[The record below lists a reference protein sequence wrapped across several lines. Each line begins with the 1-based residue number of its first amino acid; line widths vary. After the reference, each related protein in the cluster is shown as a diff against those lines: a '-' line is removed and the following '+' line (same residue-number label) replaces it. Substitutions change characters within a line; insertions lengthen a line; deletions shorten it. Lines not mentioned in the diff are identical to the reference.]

1 MADSGKAT
9 PCMAGASGTG
19 SCGSV
24 FSCSSVR
31 RDQDTERNWKDGREW
46 VAGVPQQV
54 RGRRGCASVGAQ
66 CRRRGRPSP
75 GLLEKAALGPG
86 AKPSPGRHPAGSSW
100 NGSQALPGAPTAG
113 GDGPALSRQADS
125 VSTLTVGGPC
135 GQHGSFPAGP
145 RAGPTGG
152 VRKGNSRAR
161 KLLTSSRPSKKR
173 LRFPP

>member
-1 MADSGKAT
+1 MADSGKTT
-9 PCMAGASGTG
+9 PLGASGTG
-19 SCGSV
+19 SCRSV
-24 FSCSSVR
+24 LSCSSVR
-31 RDQDTERNWKDGREW
+31 RDQDTEQNWKDGREW

-66 CRRRGRPSP
+66 CRRRGRPPP

-86 AKPSPGRHPAGSSW
+86 AKPPGRHPAGSSW
-100 NGSQALPGAPTAG
+100 NSSQALPGAPTAG
-113 GDGPALSRQADS
+113 GDGPSPEQ
-125 VSTLTVGGPC
+125 TGG
-135 GQHGSFPAGP
+135 HGVDIDCWGPLRPARLFPAGP
-145 RAGPTGG
+145 RAGTTGG